1 MEEIKDFANSLYDPP
16 KKRGFTTIVMTDNT
30 FMHYPYADNRA
41 DAIRE
46 GVLKAKEYQREKRQG
61 IIVYVYDHST
71 DNLEEI
77 DFTTFY

>member
-1 MEEIKDFANSLYDPP
+1 MEEIKDFANSLYYPP
-16 KKRGFTTIVMTDNT
+16 KKRGFTTIVITGNT
-30 FMHYPYADNRA
+30 FMHYPYADNRT

-46 GVLKAKEYQREKRQG
+46 GVLKAKEYQGEKRQG
-61 IIVYVYDHST
+61 IKVYVYDHST